1 MSIVTLVLVDGSQI
15 IGKQLTS
22 DKAGTLLEDVMKIIP
37 VLDEKKQ
44 WQLIFQ
50 NFPLEGKDPIY
61 IEEQAIITA
70 TAPSENME
78 KFYLEQTTTI
88 DLTTKLK

>member
-70 TAPSENME
+70 TVPSESME